1 MSRSSVRVRP
11 TAHPKGPLPLRKW
24 AFFVGV
30 IMSSQEVGEKWL
42 LAGFDMCCPS
52 GIDTRALQAEFV
64 SLGGVPVAADLLE
77 GVDRKSVV

>member
-1 MSRSSVRVRP
+1 M
-11 TAHPKGPLPLRKW
+11 
-24 AFFVGV
+24 FV
-30 IMSSQEVGEKWL
+30 SSQEAGEKWL

-77 GVDRKSVV
+77 GVVERVAV